1 MAVGVP
7 MEESNAT
14 GVNGIQS
21 DKSVRGAGAVYLY
34 AVVQTTLPTDS
45 NWSAADEPFPR
56 ETGATKKIAMTGVR
70 AILIYRW

>member
-45 NWSAADEPFPR
+45 N
-56 ETGATKKIAMTGVR
+56 
-70 AILIYRW
+70 